1 MHGALDHG
9 FAVAH
14 GGVVEGEAL
23 LEEGGGVDDD
33 VGQRDEGFGEVG
45 GDVGGVAFEGD
56 GGVEIAEAAEDG
68 VDAGLAE
75 VVGGLEELA
84 VEVGGFEG
92 AAVGEDEAADTGG
105 GEFESDETTEA
116 ADAGDEDGGGFKF
129 ALAVFADTGDPH
141 LPLVA
146 GVVIGGEVGEG
157 HGGGDH

>member
-1 MHGALDHG
+1 MHGAFDHG
-9 FAVAH
+9 FAIAH

-33 VGQRDEGFGEVG
+33 VGLRDEGFGEVG
-45 GDVGGVAFEGD
+45 GDVGGVAFED
-56 GGVEIAEAAEDG
+56 KGGVEIAEAAEDG

-92 AAVGEDEAADTGG
+92 AAVGKDEASDTGG
-105 GEFESDETTEA
+105 GEFEGDETAEA
-116 ADAGDEDGGGFKF
+116 AYAGDEDRGGFEF
-129 ALAVFADTGDPH
+129 ALAFFADTGNPH

-146 GVVIGGEVGEG
+146 GAVIGGEVGEG
-157 HGGGDH
+157 HGEL